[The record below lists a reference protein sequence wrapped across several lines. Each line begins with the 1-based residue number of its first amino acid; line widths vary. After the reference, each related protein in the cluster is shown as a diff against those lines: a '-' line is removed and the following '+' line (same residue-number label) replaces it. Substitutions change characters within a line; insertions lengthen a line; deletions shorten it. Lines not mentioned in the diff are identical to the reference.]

1 MGSADVLEKEHEEG
15 TSVIAETDLA
25 SQTPGGGSGTLGSS
39 DPTLRPT
46 G

>member
-25 SQTPGGGSGTLGSS
+25 SQTPGGAQEPWGLQTPL
-39 DPTLRPT
+39 
-46 G
+46 